1 MSYEQLL
8 DKLSTEVAN
17 LQEELQS
24 YREKGAT
31 VKAQA
36 QRLRKKTSDLTHL
49 MKEFRAASVEH
60 HRR

>member
-1 MSYEQLL
+1 MTYDQLL
-8 DKLSTEVAN
+8 DKLHADVTD

-24 YREKGAT
+24 YHGKGAI

-36 QRLRKKTSDLTHL
+36 QRLRKKTSDLTKL

-60 HRR
+60 HR

>member
-1 MSYEQLL
+1 MTYEQLL
-8 DKLSTEVAN
+8 GKLQDDLTD

-49 MKEFRAASVEH
+49 MKEFRAVSVEH
-60 HRR
+60 HR